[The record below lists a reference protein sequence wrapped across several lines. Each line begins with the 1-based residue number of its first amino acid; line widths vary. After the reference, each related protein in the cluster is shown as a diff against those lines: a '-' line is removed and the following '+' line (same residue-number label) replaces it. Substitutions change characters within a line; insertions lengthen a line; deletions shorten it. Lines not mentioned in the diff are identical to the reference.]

1 METKMENDELLK
13 NIMAISI
20 AIARIE
26 TQLTSQEKMMANEF
40 ILIQKEQTQV
50 MSKVDDM
57 DKDVRQ
63 IQKEFKLN
71 LEKKHE
77 DLKVELNK
85 KIDVLEDR
93 VDENDK
99 FKLKITIAI
108 TLIVS
113 AVAFGNQIIR
123 LLGLE

>member
-1 METKMENDELLK
+1 MENDELLK